1 MKLFMV
7 TTYAPLFEN
16 CGKLKEKI
24 RVFTGVTSAKTH
36 LNAEKKRLKD
46 AKPVSIFLEEL
57 NLKDL
62 KLEELRAAFG
72 TEDIMDLVGSR
83 EILLEFNSD
92 E

>member
-7 TTYAPLFEN
+7 TTYAPLFAD
-16 CGKLKEKI
+16 CGKLKEKV

-36 LNAEKKRLKD
+36 LTKEKKRLKD
-46 AKPVSIFLEEL
+46 AKPVTIFLEEL
-57 NLKDL
+57 TLKDL

-83 EILLEFNSD
+83 EILLEVNSD
-92 E
+92 D